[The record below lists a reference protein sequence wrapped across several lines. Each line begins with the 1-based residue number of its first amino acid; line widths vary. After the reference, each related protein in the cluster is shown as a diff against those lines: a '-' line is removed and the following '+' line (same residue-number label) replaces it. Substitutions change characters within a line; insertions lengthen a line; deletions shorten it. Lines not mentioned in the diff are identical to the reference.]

1 MMKNGVLVLCGILL
15 GCAAQSAIGSSRLGT
30 ARAAGPVDQYCTST
44 GDYNDVGKLDSL
56 VKQAGQSGWA
66 LVGVYRPAAV
76 GATLE
81 DYACFRRE

>member
-1 MMKNGVLVLCGILL
+1 MIKNGVLVLCGILL

-76 GATLE
+76 GTTYE